1 MKANKR
7 TVWFLTL
14 LSLVAVISIYY
25 VKREAPM
32 PFDGIAIFTKET
44 KDATKLLEKEGK
56 TEEVKPVFA
65 ESYIFQDMRMEVR
78 NERSETVQ
86 QLTEKMTSSDFSAEE
101 KNEIFNEIAD
111 LRKISSTEALMEMQI
126 AALGYPEVFVRAEG
140 ERVNVTVLS
149 DESHSTKM
157 ADEITQYVMS
167 SWDGAQTVKVDF
179 AEAKE

>member
-25 VKREAPM
+25 VKNESPM

-56 TEEVKPVFA
+56 SEEVKPVFA

-101 KNEIFNEIAD
+101 KNEIFNQIAD
-111 LRKISSTEALMEMQI
+111 LRKVSSTEALMEMQI
-126 AALGYPEVFVRAEG
+126 AALGYPEVFVRGDG

-149 DESHSTKM
+149 NESHSPKM

-179 AEAKE
+179 AETKE

>member
-25 VKREAPM
+25 VKNESPM

-56 TEEVKPVFA
+56 SEEVKPVFA

-101 KNEIFNEIAD
+101 KNEIFNEISD
-111 LRKISSTEALMEMQI
+111 LRKVSSTEALMEMQI
-126 AALGYPEVFVRAEG
+126 AALGYPEVFVRGDG

-149 DESHSTKM
+149 NESHSPKM

-179 AEAKE
+179 AETKE

>member
-25 VKREAPM
+25 VKNESPM

-56 TEEVKPVFA
+56 SEEVKPVFA

-126 AALGYPEVFVRAEG
+126 AALGYPEVFVRGEG
-140 ERVNVTVLS
+140 DRVNVTVLS
-149 DESHSTKM
+149 NESHSPKM
-157 ADEITQYVMS
+157 AAEITQYVMS

-179 AEAKE
+179 AETKE

>member
-1 MKANKR
+1 MKTSKR

-25 VKREAPM
+25 AKKDVPM

-56 TEEVKPVFA
+56 SEEVKPVFA
-65 ESYIFQDMRMEVR
+65 ESYIFQDMRMQVR
-78 NERSETVQ
+78 DERSEMVE
-86 QLTEKMTSSDFSAEE
+86 QLTAKMTSPDSSAEE
-101 KNEIFNEIAD
+101 KNELFNEIAD
-111 LRKISSTEALMEMQI
+111 LRKVSSTEALMEMQI
-126 AALGYPEVFVRAEG
+126 QALGYPEVFVRAEE

-149 DESHSTKM
+149 TESHSTKM
-157 ADEITQYVMS
+157 ADEITQYILS

-179 AEAKE
+179 AETKE

>member
-25 VKREAPM
+25 VKKEAPM

-44 KDATKLLEKEGK
+44 KDATNLLEKEGK
-56 TEEVKPVFA
+56 SEEVKPVFA

-111 LRKISSTEALMEMQI
+111 LRKVSSTEALMEMQI
-126 AALGYPEVFVRAEG
+126 AALGYPEVFVRG
-140 ERVNVTVLS
+140 DGDRVNVTVLS
-149 DESHSTKM
+149 NESHSPKM

-179 AEAKE
+179 AETKE